1 MSPPPAPLA
10 LVVSAYPP
18 TGVGA
23 PLLAAVRDGLA
34 GRYDVAVVDLAGY
47 RPAMTREEWEAYEDG
62 PADPTVVAHADLVVR
77 SRVLAFVYPSVWM
90 SLPGPLKGWLD
101 RTLLPGV
108 AFTLG
113 PDRRVRPAL
122 GELRAV
128 VGVTTYR
135 QDRRTVRR
143 SGDGGR
149 RTLLRA
155 LRLNA
160 PRPVRTRWLGLASV
174 DGTAD
179 VARFAARVEG
189 TVAAL

>member
-1 MSPPPAPLA
+1 MTGPAVPLA

-18 TGVGA
+18 TGAGTS
-23 PLLAAVRDGLA
+23 LLSAVRDGLA
-34 GRYDVAVVDLAGY
+34 GRYDVAVVDLDGY

-62 PADPTVVAHADLVVR
+62 PVDPTVAAHADLVVR
-77 SRVLAFVYPSVWM
+77 ARVLVFVYPSVWM
-90 SLPGPLKGWLD
+90 SLPAPLKGWLD

-122 GELRAV
+122 AELRAV

-160 PRPVRTRWLGLASV
+160 PRPVRTRWLGLPS
-174 DGTAD
+174 AD
-179 VARFAARVEG
+179 RSADIAGFAARVRR
-189 TVAAL
+189 TVEAL